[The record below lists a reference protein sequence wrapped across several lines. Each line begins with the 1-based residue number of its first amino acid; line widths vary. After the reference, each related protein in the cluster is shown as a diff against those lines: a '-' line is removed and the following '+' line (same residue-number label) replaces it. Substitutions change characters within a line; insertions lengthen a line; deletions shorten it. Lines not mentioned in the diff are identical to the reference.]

1 MPIPEY
7 KCKELA
13 ETMKLAYAY
22 VQCCLRCR
30 TCGYYYTPEEMH
42 FEACPSLW
50 KYHFAAYAG
59 GGKLTL
65 LRLIHEG
72 VLEWNQELADI
83 LYRCTTCGNCREN
96 CYSLAFRTPSFNY
109 VRLIEL
115 MRAEIV
121 QRGFMLPEH
130 QVLINS
136 IKNYDNPWQGPRS
149 RKDRW
154 AKKLIVKDLSKEKA
168 EVLYYVGCT
177 AAYDT
182 SINRTAVATVQVLK
196 KAGVDFGIL
205 GTKEICCGSVAL
217 RIGDRDLVRNLA
229 IRNIEMF
236 NNLGVSTIV
245 TACAGCYKTIYE
257 DYREFGKVK
266 PEILHIT
273 QYLDRLIQ
281 EGKVNLKEVEKI
293 KVTYHDPC
301 HLGRHA
307 KVFEEPRNILKAIS
321 GIDFLEMPRSRK
333 ASWCCGAGG
342 GVRSGYPDW
351 SSETAVKRV
360 EEAEGTGADYLVS
373 GCPFCFQNLENAI
386 RATNSGLK
394 MLDVVELM
402 EQAMV

>member
-13 ETMKLAYAY
+13 ETMKVAYAY
-22 VQCCLRCR
+22 IQCCLRCR
-30 TCGYYYTPEEMH
+30 TCGYYYTPVERH

-50 KYHFAAYAG
+50 KHYFAAYAG

-83 LYRCTTCGNCREN
+83 VYRCNLCGNCREN
-96 CYSLAFRTPSFNY
+96 CYSLAFRTPSFNH
-109 VRLIEL
+109 VRLMEL
-115 MRAEIV
+115 MRAELV
-121 QRGFMLPEH
+121 QRGFMLPDH

-149 RKDRW
+149 GKDRW
-154 AKKLIVKDLSKEKA
+154 AKRLSVKDLNKEKA
-168 EVLYYVGCT
+168 EIIYFVGCT

-182 SINRTAVATVQVLK
+182 TIQRIGVATVQILK
-196 KAGVDFGIL
+196 KAGLNFGIL
-205 GTKEICCGSVAL
+205 GAKEICCGSVAA
-217 RIGDRDLVRNLA
+217 RIGERDLFREIA
-229 IRNIEMF
+229 RRNIEMF
-236 NNLGVSTIV
+236 NQLGVSTIV

-257 DYREFGKVK
+257 DYPDLGKVNA
-266 PEILHIT
+266 EVLHIT

-281 EGKVNLKEVEKI
+281 GKKIKLNEVKKI

-307 KVFEEPRNILKAIS
+307 KVFEEPRNILKAIP
-321 GIDFLEMPRSRK
+321 GVELVEMPRSRK

-342 GVRSGYPDW
+342 GVRSGFNQW
-351 SSETAVKRV
+351 SSETAGKRV
-360 EEAEGTGADYLVS
+360 KEAEATGAEYLVS
-373 GCPFCFQNLENAI
+373 ACPFCFQNLNSAI
-386 RATNSGLK
+386 ERVDSRLK
-394 MLDVVELM
+394 MMDVVELV
-402 EQAMV
+402 EQAVV